1 MWHDIFRS
9 YIASVPEL
17 EASEKKKNARSFIF
31 WQVNL
36 SFIVKWFY
44 AFCQEFFSLL
54 FVKWLLTIKKELSF
68 VSKIL
73 HNISSN

>member
-17 EASEKKKNARSFIF
+17 EASKKKNARSFIF

-36 SFIVKWFY
+36 SFIVNWFY
-44 AFCQEFFSLL
+44 VFSQEFFSLL
-54 FVKWLLTIKKELSF
+54 FVKWLLNIEKVLSF

-73 HNISSN
+73 HDISSN